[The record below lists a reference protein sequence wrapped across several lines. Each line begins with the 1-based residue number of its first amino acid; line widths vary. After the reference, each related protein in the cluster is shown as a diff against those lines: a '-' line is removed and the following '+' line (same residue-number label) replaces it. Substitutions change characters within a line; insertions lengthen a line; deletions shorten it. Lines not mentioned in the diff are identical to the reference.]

1 MRSRPPKLCM
11 HTRAHT
17 RVARASTDQGRCVS
31 LDYPA
36 HTHPGRGALG
46 NVTNGAKVQQP
57 QQQVRQRRALGDI
70 SNRASS
76 SAGGKKDEL
85 PPVECLHVSDPAPP
99 ASFDLSS
106 WARPEAVARA
116 VAEHRAPIF
125 GATARDAGAVPPL
138 VLEQVRVPSPW
149 AAGSS
154 PGPMPTFRGVPPSP
168 SGPEAAELGRNKAAG
183 APTALTPTA

>member
-1 MRSRPPKLCM
+1 M

-70 SNRASS
+70 SNRAAPTT
-76 SAGGKKDEL
+76 SASAWSKNDEGL
-85 PPVECLHVSDPAPP
+85 PVEYLHASDPLRL
-99 ASFDLSS
+99 ASFDFSGG
-106 WARPEAVARA
+106 AHPEAVARA

-149 AAGSS
+149 EAGSS